1 LRFESICRAA
11 SNGITFLAQ
20 ILSLLLPISVDKLAA
35 MLPSCGC
42 LPYNQ
47 AGGTRQN
54 IVLERGVLTAVSS
67 IEPFNQCNK
76 FSFIACYYF
85 ADTFAINTH
94 LAQNWYPVARA
105 EHSQPPADKLRRPR
119 RSEEKL
125 LTFFVNHV

>member
-1 LRFESICRAA
+1 MCRAA

-42 LPYNQ
+42 LLYNQ
-47 AGGTRQN
+47 AGGTQQK
-54 IVLERGVLTAVSS
+54 IVLERGTLTAVSS
-67 IEPFNQCNK
+67 IEPPNQCNK
-76 FSFIACYYF
+76 ISFIACYSF
-85 ADTFAINTH
+85 ADILPINTH